1 MGRLFS
7 GGRLLGLLA
16 LLIILVALAG
26 VSLRS
31 RLAAMSWP
39 EQLVH
44 DADSAVSAWFY
55 QPIFQVETFFS
66 RVGNLQTMY
75 AENAQLKTLVNED
88 ASLRVQI
95 AAEQQQNTVLKQM
108 LGYKGRTPQFQL
120 IAGQVTG
127 RSPLAWNSQLTISVG
142 SAAGVQRN
150 LPVLNQSGAL
160 VGRVVAVA
168 RYSSTVELLTSTQTP
183 NGVSAAIVAKGSP
196 PAYGVIVG
204 FHANQS
210 LLSMQFISQLANG
223 IKPGDLVV
231 TSGLSDIYPRGI
243 PIGTVQSLVADG
255 TGITRSAVVV
265 PTANLNQLDY
275 VFVVVPR
282 PGQVIKP

>member
-31 RLAAMSWP
+31 RLAALSWP

-44 DADSAVSAWFY
+44 DADSVVSAWFY

-75 AENAQLKTLVNED
+75 EENAQLKALVNED

-95 AAEQQQNTVLKQM
+95 YKEQQQNQVLKQM
-108 LGYKGRTPQFQL
+108 LGYKGKTPQFQL

-127 RSPLAWNSQLTISVG
+127 RSPLSWNSQLTISVG
-142 SAAGVQRN
+142 STTGVQRN
-150 LPVLNQSGAL
+150 FPVLNQSGAL

-168 RYSSTVELLTSTQTP
+168 QYSSTVELLTSTETP
-183 NGVSAAIVAKGSP
+183 DGVSAAIVSKGP
-196 PAYGVIVG
+196 PAYGVIAG
-204 FHANQS
+204 SHTNSGQ
-210 LLSMQFISQLANG
+210 LSMQFISQLASG
-223 IKPGDLVV
+223 IKPGNLVV

-265 PTANLNQLDY
+265 PSANLNQLDY
-275 VFVVVPR
+275 VFVVAPQA
-282 PGQVIKP
+282 GQVVKP

>member
-31 RLAAMSWP
+31 RLAALSWP

-44 DADSAVSAWFY
+44 DADSVVSAWFY

-66 RVGNLQTMY
+66 RIGDLQTMY
-75 AENAQLKTLVNED
+75 EENAQLKALVNED

-95 AAEQQQNTVLKQM
+95 YKEQQQNQVLKQM

-127 RSPLAWNSQLTISVG
+127 RSPLSWNSQMTISVG
-142 SAAGVQRN
+142 SASGVQRN
-150 LPVLNQSGAL
+150 FPVLNQSGAL

-168 RYSSTVELLTSTQTP
+168 RYSSTVELLTSTETP
-183 NGVSAAIVAKGSP
+183 DGVSAAIVSTGP
-196 PAYGVIVG
+196 PAYGVIAG
-204 FHANQS
+204 SHTNSA
-210 LLSMQFISQLANG
+210 LLSMQFISQLASG

-265 PTANLNQLDY
+265 PSANLNQLDY
-275 VFVVVPR
+275 VFVVAPQA
-282 PGQVIKP
+282 GQVVKP

>member
-7 GGRLLGLLA
+7 GGRLLGLLV
-16 LLIILVALAG
+16 LLIILVTLAG

-31 RLAAMSWP
+31 RVAALSWP

-44 DADSAVSAWFY
+44 DAESAASGWFY

-66 RVGNLQTMY
+66 RLSNLQTMY
-75 AENAQLKTLVNED
+75 EENAQLKVLVNED
-88 ASLRVQI
+88 ASLRIQI
-95 AAEQQQNTVLKQM
+95 YQEQQQNRILKQM
-108 LGYKGRTPQFQL
+108 LGYKGKTPQFQL

-127 RSPLAWNSQLTISVG
+127 RSPLSWNSQMTISVG
-142 SAAGVQRN
+142 SAARVKRN

-168 RYSSTVELLTSTQTP
+168 RYSSTVELLTSTATP
-183 NGVSAAIVAKGSP
+183 DGVSAAIMAKGTP
-196 PAYGVIVG
+196 PVYGVIAG
-204 FHANQS
+204 SHTHPAQ
-210 LLSMQFISQLANG
+210 LSMQFISQLASG

-243 PIGTVQSLVADG
+243 PIGTVRSFVADG
-255 TGITRSAVVV
+255 TGITRSAVVS
-265 PTANLNQLDY
+265 PTANLNQLGY
-275 VFVVVPR
+275 VFVVVPQ
-282 PGQVIKP
+282 PGQVVKP